1 MTTPRPPSRRRAI
14 FLTLAL
20 LSAAAAILGFSV
32 SLLLSALRA
41 GEREMAQALLPGVT
55 LSEFATLPDDDAY
68 PAALASAPDGTLFTG
83 SFASGALW
91 RIDASGRAYEIPGT
105 RDALYSVSGLTVTA
119 DGTLYILDGAIG
131 AGQGSADPAIYT
143 LSAAGELGRFASVAD
158 AQLPDDIAVDAA
170 GKVYVS
176 DWGMDVVWRFS
187 PGGAGEVWWRP
198 PAVSDTDEID
208 PIGLAYDATQDAL
221 LISDPIGGRVYR
233 VPVGSENP
241 RADTEILYDHGG
253 ASSSAPGFDGLTVAA
268 DGAIYLAALGQN
280 QLQRLSDGSITVIA
294 AGFRGISDVVHHDGR
309 LYVTNWDQVSL
320 VSQLVPAHLPFAIDV
335 IELPEVE

>member
-55 LSEFATLPDDDAY
+55 LNEFATLPDDDAY

-91 RIDASGRAYEIPGT
+91 RIDASGRTYEIPGT

-131 AGQGSADPAIYT
+131 AGQGSANPAIYT
-143 LSAAGELGRFASVAD
+143 LSTTDELGRFASVSD

-170 GKVYVS
+170 GNVYVS
-176 DWGMDVVWRFS
+176 DWGMDVVWRLS
-187 PGGAGEVWWRP
+187 PQGAGEIWWRP
-198 PAVSDTDEID
+198 PARSDTDEID
-208 PIGLAYDATQDAL
+208 PIGLAYDERQDAL
-221 LISDPIGGRVYR
+221 LISDPIGGRVYH
-233 VPVGSENP
+233 VPLASENP
-241 RADTEILYDHGG
+241 RADTEILYDHGD
-253 ASSSAPGFDGLTVAA
+253 APEPPGFDGLTVTA
-268 DGAIYLAALGQN
+268 DGTIYLAALGQN

-335 IELPEVE
+335 IELPAEN